1 MTTCSTI
8 KFCLCL
14 YIIIKPDVFNSFLP
28 KPVEPEK
35 KTQIFKVWYEPS
47 LNSTNYGNWGSKCW
61 ILHGLYHFSWPHKQF
76 FFFFIRKLTQ
86 TRETCRILFI
96 FITRGWQVKFQVR
109 FHSEAIGEP
118 DAIFV
123 CVFKLQKSSN
133 IG

>member
-1 MTTCSTI
+1 MVTEAQNAGYCMASTT
-8 KFCLCL
+8 F
-14 YIIIKPDVFNSFLP
+14 PDH
-28 KPVEPEK
+28 
-35 KTQIFKVWYEPS
+35 
-47 LNSTNYGNWGSKCW
+47 TNN
-61 ILHGLYHFSWPHKQF
+61 F

-86 TRETCRILFI
+86 TRETCQILFI